1 MSTSVSPTRPA
12 APASEPGGLRR
23 RSLPFREVFAQSLAG
38 TGPSGSLAFGPAL
51 VFANAGHGTWISYVL
66 SLVSLLFVGWAFS
79 TFGTRLASAGSMYTY
94 VAEGLGP
101 IIGVLVAW
109 AIVVAYVV
117 IAMVVVAGS
126 GQFFGQFLVL
136 VGFDGAAKTAF
147 QVLLALLIGGTAL
160 TLALRDVKIS
170 MRAALA
176 LEVVSI
182 VAITAVLVSTVV
194 HHGIVDSSQFHFSG
208 VSVHGVVLG
217 MVLALTG
224 YVGFESAASLGQE
237 ADNPRRAVPRAIRT
251 NVLVC
256 GTYFIIG
263 SYVYILGFDKM
274 GQDITASAAPLNDLA
289 VGAGV
294 SWLRYVIDLGIAI
307 GFIAVTVA
315 ALTAVS
321 RILFNM
327 SREGLLPR
335 PLGRVSATHRV
346 PNVALLLVGGVVT
359 VTVVVSQIAG
369 LTPIDILGYYGSI
382 ATYGF
387 IVAYLIVSLAAAGYL
402 RRLGELRPVHLIPA
416 VIGALAMGTVLYYS
430 VHPTP
435 DYPYNIF
442 PYVFLGLLVPGMV
455 AYFVL
460 RARRPEVAAAVG
472 TLSEGLHPDTDNP
485 LPLTA
490 QERPT

>member
-51 VFANAGHGTWISYVL
+51 VFANAGHGTWLSYVL
-66 SLVSLLFVGWAFS
+66 SLVSLLLLGWGFS

-94 VAEGLGP
+94 AAEGLGP
-101 IIGVLVAW
+101 FVGVLVAW
-109 AIVVAYVV
+109 ACVIAYTV

-126 GQFFGQFLVL
+126 GQFFGQFLVQL
-136 VGFDGAAKTAF
+136 GWDGATTTAA
-147 QVLLALLIGGTAL
+147 QVLFALAIGSIAL

-170 MRAALA
+170 MRAALT
-176 LEVVSI
+176 LEVISI
-182 VAITAVLVSTVV
+182 IAITAVLVATLFK
-194 HHGIVDSSQFHFSG
+194 HG
-208 VSVHGVVLG
+208 VSDSEQFKLHGVTLHGVILG

-237 ADNPRRAVPRAIRT
+237 ADNPRKAVPRAIRV
-251 NVLVC
+251 NVLAC

-274 GQDITASAAPLNDLA
+274 GMDITQSAAPLNDLA
-289 VGAGV
+289 KGAGV

-335 PLGRVSATHRV
+335 ALGEVDATHRV
-346 PNVALLLVGGVVT
+346 PKTTLLIVGVFT
-359 VTVVVSQIAG
+359 TFTVVVSQIAG
-369 LTPIDILGYYGSI
+369 LTPVDILGYYGSI

-387 IVAYLIVSLAAAGYL
+387 IVAYLVVSLAAVGYL
-402 RRLGELRPVHLIPA
+402 RRLGEFKPIHLVPSLL
-416 VIGALAMGTVLYYS
+416 GALAMGTVLYYS
-430 VHPTP
+430 VHPVP
-435 DYPYNIF
+435 DYPFNIF
-442 PYVFLGLLVPGMV
+442 PYVFLGLLVPGMI
-455 AYFVL
+455 AYLVL
-460 RARRPEVAAAVG
+460 RRIRPEVAAAVG
-472 TLSEGLHPDTDNP
+472 TLSDGLHPQTDKP
-485 LPLTA
+485 IHDHA
-490 QERPT
+490 